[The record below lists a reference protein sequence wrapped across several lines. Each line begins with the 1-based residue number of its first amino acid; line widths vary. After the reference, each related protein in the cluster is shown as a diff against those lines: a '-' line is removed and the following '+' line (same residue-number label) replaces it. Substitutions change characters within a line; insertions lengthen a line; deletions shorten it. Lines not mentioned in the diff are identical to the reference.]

1 MIENRIIVLQRII
14 LIVRLVKHKIARGR
28 IMSRPV
34 INSNIEVPPFFL
46 VSIIL
51 KRRGDT
57 VLLHTLPEKSSKN
70 QGFSV
75 FTKEML
81 SAMCKMSSQFR

>member
-14 LIVRLVKHKIARGR
+14 LIVRLVKHKIARER

-46 VSIIL
+46 ASIHKNVGQRRFIAEFL
-51 KRRGDT
+51 K
-57 VLLHTLPEKSSKN
+57 K
-70 QGFSV
+70 F
-75 FTKEML
+75 
-81 SAMCKMSSQFR
+81 